1 MQKLISQEVIE
12 YIQTSFNLDE
22 GPDLLEE
29 LASRSQKFTKFK
41 KEEDVSND
49 VVKSRVTAGQCL
61 CSAFQ

>member
-1 MQKLISQEVIE
+1 MSQEVIE
-12 YIQTSFNLDE
+12 YIQPSFNLDE

-29 LASRSQKFTKFK
+29 LASRSQNLQNLKK

-49 VVKSRVTAGQCL
+49 VVESRVTAGQCL